1 MNNFF
6 DYDTAKAVYYVY
18 LYGGISR
25 AGDKINLTQSAMSRR
40 IQMAEERSGIMIF
53 DRRFH
58 ELRPTEEG
66 ITYIE
71 ACKKIL
77 HIGDATLK
85 DAHAVA
91 KQGCQRIRII
101 STPSLANLL
110 LPTLFIGFEERHP
123 DIEISIEE
131 SHDVM
136 DVLDTDV
143 IIGPYIPEQEEL
155 KQELLMS
162 EPEQLYASEAYISKF
177 GEPKTLAEL
186 EKHKLLT
193 VNPRKYAGLR
203 DVNWILTTG
212 IGNSQHRRRSHL
224 EFSSNNGKVEAMV
237 AGLGIGSC
245 TRLHLSLINN
255 PRVKEILPGVTREP
269 MKIYFIRNALSVKQ
283 KNLDII
289 YAFFAEGMK
298 KLKTCIDSKTCESV
312 NG

>member
-40 IQMAEERSGIMIF
+40 IQMAEERSGITIF
-53 DRRFH
+53 DRGFH
-58 ELRPTEEG
+58 ELKPTPEG
-66 ITYIE
+66 LVYIDG
-71 ACKKIL
+71 CKKIL

-91 KQGCQRIRII
+91 NDGCRRVRII

-110 LPTLFIGFEERHP
+110 LPQLLIGFEDRHP

-136 DVLDTDV
+136 DVLDTDI
-143 IIGPYIPEQEEL
+143 IIGPYIPEQDEL
-155 KQELLMS
+155 RQDLLMS
-162 EPEQLYASEAYISKF
+162 EAEQLYVSESYVKKHGF
-177 GEPKTLAEL
+177 PETLAEL

-193 VNPRKYAGLR
+193 VNPRQYAGLR

-212 IGNSQHRRRSHL
+212 IGNSQHRRKSHL

-255 PRVKEILPGVTREP
+255 PKVKEILPGTVREP
-269 MKIYFIRNALSVKQ
+269 MKIYFIRNSLSSKQ
-283 KNLDII
+283 KNLDTICD
-289 YAFFAEGMK
+289 FFNERMK
-298 KLKTCIDSKTCESV
+298 ELKALADLSMS
-312 NG
+312 